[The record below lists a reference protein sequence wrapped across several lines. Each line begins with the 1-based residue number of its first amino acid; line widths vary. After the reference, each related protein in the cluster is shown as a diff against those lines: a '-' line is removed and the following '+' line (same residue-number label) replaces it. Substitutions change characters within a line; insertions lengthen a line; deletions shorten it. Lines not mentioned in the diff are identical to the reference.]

1 MDQVLPTT
9 YAKGDPNHTCVSGKT
24 YALLYYRRCT
34 DSYYKIACVPEKKS
48 SILHLQ
54 KVHNT
59 LACGLSQKYYVFN
72 HITCTVCSYTSDQ
85 INYSC
90 KELRFHVNHGNMS
103 GSAET
108 AVWSQNP
115 LIYE

>member
-1 MDQVLPTT
+1 MPRVIQTIL
-9 YAKGDPNHTCVSGKT
+9 VSVVKLMHSYIIGGAQIAITKQLVFQKKNLV
-24 YALLYYRRCT
+24 YLYLR
-34 DSYYKIACVPEKKS
+34 
-48 SILHLQ
+48 
-54 KVHNT
+54 KVHNA

-72 HITCTVCSYTSDQ
+72 HITCTDCCYTFDQ

-103 GSAET
+103 ASADT